1 MLLPSHSKRSKK
13 RIILFLDTGDN
24 CRCPLAKGYLTKLL
38 EERGIRHIEVK
49 TAGVMTP
56 TGLLPQPEV
65 VQLLKEEGVDISHH
79 RSHPVTV
86 QMIEDADLILGMSSF
101 HVQTAIRR
109 SPAARGKAFL
119 LKEYVGY
126 SGKAIQIGDPMG
138 GTMEIFKKCFEQIK
152 DALEKLVEMD
162 IIRKPPEDWT
172 EPPARAPREGE
183 PLEAE
188 AVGAG
193 GDGNVGSTTTAK
205 KEMAAAG
212 ATEAGT
218 KPRRRGRPP
227 KSAEKSVE
235 VAQSAEPKRKRGRP
249 PKSAKA
255 GEAQAPPK
263 APKPGKATATGT
275 EHRRASAPKAKKSV
289 AGRSRRVAG
298 KGSAKAKS
306 APKVR
311 EKSTPKKQKT
321 GEKTSTRT
329 PQRSK
334 KASAKT
340 ATKKSK

>member
-79 RSHPVTV
+79 RSHPVTL

-109 SPAARGKAFL
+109 SPATRGKAFL

-162 IIRKPPEDWT
+162 VIRKPPEDWT
-172 EPPARAPREGE
+172 EPAAQVTRHGE
-183 PLEAE
+183 TGEAVAAETGGAGHAGAATHAKKETAAAGEAE
-188 AVGAG
+188 A
-193 GDGNVGSTTTAK
+193 
-205 KEMAAAG
+205 AA
-212 ATEAGT
+212 

-227 KSAEKSVE
+227 KSAQKPAE
-235 VAQSAEPKRKRGRP
+235 VAPSPEPKRKRGRP

-255 GEAQAPPK
+255 DEAQTSTK
-263 APKPGKATATGT
+263 TTKTVK
-275 EHRRASAPKAKKSV
+275 ASAAEAERRKESARKAKQ
-289 AGRSRRVAG
+289 AGAAASKHPAL
-298 KGSAKAKS
+298 KGSAKAKP
-306 APKVR
+306 AQKAK

-321 GEKTSTRT
+321 AEKSSSRA
-329 PQRSK
+329 PK
-334 KASAKT
+334 
-340 ATKKSK
+340 ATKKPVVKTSAKKS